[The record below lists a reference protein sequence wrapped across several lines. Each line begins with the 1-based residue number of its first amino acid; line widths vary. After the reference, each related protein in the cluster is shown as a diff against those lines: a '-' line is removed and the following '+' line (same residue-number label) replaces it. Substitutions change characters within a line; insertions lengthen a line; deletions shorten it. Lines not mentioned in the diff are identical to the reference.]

1 MDLETDPEKRASL
14 SWTRKFEIII
24 GIARGLLYLH
34 QDSRF
39 NIIHRDLK
47 AANVLLDEEM
57 NPKISDFGTA
67 RLFERGQAVISTETV
82 IGTRYAYSILYCM
95 HISYE

>member
-1 MDLETDPEKRASL
+1 MLL
-14 SWTRKFEIII
+14 NWGTRLEIII

-47 AANVLLDEEM
+47 AANILLDGEM
-57 NPKISDFGTA
+57 TPKISDFGTA
-67 RLFERGQAVISTETV
+67 RLFKQEENEIATETV
-82 IGTRYAYSILYCM
+82 VGTRYI
-95 HISYE
+95 

>member
-1 MDLETDPEKRASL
+1 M
-14 SWTRKFEIII
+14 EIII

-47 AANVLLDEEM
+47 AANILLDGEM
-57 NPKISDFGTA
+57 TPKISDFGTA
-67 RLFERGQAVISTETV
+67 RLFRRDENEIATEIV
-82 IGTRYAYSILYCM
+82 VGTRYIIFTCKMFSLAYKLFLLLFIFGNFGYLIM
-95 HISYE
+95 T